1 MRGSLKRLIAVFM
14 LFLHVLSIAEPIVA
28 DKNKSKNLQVD
39 KAANGVPLINIE
51 APDKNGTSHNVYKD
65 FNVDKKGAILNNS
78 KDLTKSQLGGI
89 ILGNPNLQN
98 GKEAS
103 TIINEVSG
111 VNKSRIEGYQEIA
124 GKKANYILANPNGI
138 YVNGAGFI
146 NTGNVTL
153 TTGSG
158 NNLLNPEKGTI
169 EVAGKGLDLRNI
181 NKAELVAR
189 VAELSAPIYG
199 GEEVNLKLGSQGK
212 SNKPEY
218 ALDARALGSIYAGRI
233 NIIVN
238 EDGVGVKTQAPMY
251 ATKGDVVIS
260 SKGKVYL
267 KDTQAKGNINISST
281 ETEIGEKLISENKIN
296 IENKK
301 LLNKGEIIAN
311 KDVAVKGNIE
321 NNKLIFTNKDLNV
334 EGNLKNT
341 ADIQT
346 KNNIKIN
353 GKNIENTGLIVADK
367 KININSDNINNTNK
381 LVAKDTLDIN
391 NKILTNSGKIY
402 SGNKTKIVNQKINNL
417 GDITSSGEID
427 INSTDIENNNILA
440 NGDISINTKELK
452 SKGKIYS
459 DKNISLKSNKIENNE
474 LTAKNLKIVTDKLNN
489 NTKIA
494 TTANIDITAKNLVNK
509 GMIYSTGKNDLKV
522 TDLRNNGNILS
533 VGNINISQNKN
544 LINSGKIQSNNDI

>member
-1 MRGSLKRLIAVFM
+1 MKRSLKKLIAIFM
-14 LFLHVLSIAEPIVA
+14 LFLHIISLADGIVPDNSA
-28 DKNKSKNLQVD
+28 SKNLQVD
-39 KAANGVPLINIE
+39 KAANGVPLVNIE
-51 APDKNGTSHNVYKD
+51 APDNNGTSHNVYKD
-65 FNVDKKGAILNNS
+65 YNVDGRGAILNNS
-78 KDLTKSQLGGI
+78 KDLTNSQLGGLI
-89 ILGNPNLQN
+89 YGNPNLQN
-98 GKEAS
+98 SKEAS

-111 VNKSRIEGYQEIA
+111 VNKSRIEGYQEIV
-124 GKKANYILANPNGI
+124 GKRANYILANPNGI
-138 YVNGAGFI
+138 YINGAGFI
-146 NTGNVTL
+146 NTGNVTF
-153 TTGSG
+153 TTGRG
-158 NNLLNPEKGTI
+158 NNLLNPEKGMI

-212 SNKPEY
+212 ANKPEY

-311 KDVAVKGNIE
+311 KDVAVKGNVE

-334 EGNLKNT
+334 EGDLKNT
-341 ADIQT
+341 ANIQT
-346 KNNIKIN
+346 KNDIKIN

-402 SGNKTKIVNQKINNL
+402 
-417 GDITSSGEID
+417 
-427 INSTDIENNNILA
+427 
-440 NGDISINTKELK
+440 
-452 SKGKIYS
+452 
-459 DKNISLKSNKIENNE
+459 
-474 LTAKNLKIVTDKLNN
+474 
-489 NTKIA
+489 
-494 TTANIDITAKNLVNK
+494 
-509 GMIYSTGKNDLKV
+509 
-522 TDLRNNGNILS
+522 
-533 VGNINISQNKN
+533 
-544 LINSGKIQSNNDI
+544 